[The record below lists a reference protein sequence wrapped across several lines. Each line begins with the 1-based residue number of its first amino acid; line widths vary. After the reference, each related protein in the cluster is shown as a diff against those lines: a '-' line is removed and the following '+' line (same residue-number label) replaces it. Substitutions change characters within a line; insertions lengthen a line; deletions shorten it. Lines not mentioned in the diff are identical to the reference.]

1 MNPVPWVSAHAHANT
16 VFTHPLPFET
26 WISPSM
32 RKRLLQSFLLVFVAL
47 VAAYVWFV
55 HVNYR
60 FETISEGKMYKSAA
74 IPPEKL
80 EGFIRGNGI
89 KTVIDLRDPG
99 VQDAL
104 NPANLQEIEAEADAL
119 AKIGGVRHI
128 NIPSRQVP
136 TKETLSRFFEVL
148 DDAQA
153 YPVLIHCHHG
163 TGRAEIYSALYR
175 VEYEGWSN
183 ADARARTRPVVA
195 FAGYRS
201 AFADGQPKG
210 DFLMHYKP
218 RKVGEES
225 TLSQLAADPAT
236 ASSSSR
242 GQALDQSAADDGKEQ
257 QVEREHQGVGKAEV
271 MNQ

>member
-1 MNPVPWVSAHAHANT
+1 
-16 VFTHPLPFET
+16 
-26 WISPSM
+26 M
-32 RKRLLQSFLLVFVAL
+32 RKRLLQSFLLFFVAL

-60 FETISEGKMYKSAA
+60 FETISEGRVYKSAA

-80 EGFIRGNGI
+80 QEFIRGTGI

-104 NPANLQEIEAEADAL
+104 NPANLQEIEAEAEAL

-136 TKETLSRFFEVL
+136 TKKTLSRFFEVL

-175 VEYEGWSN
+175 VEFEGWSN

-201 AFADGQPKG
+201 AFADGEPKG
-210 DFLMHYKP
+210 DFLMHYTP
-218 RKVGEES
+218 RKAGEES
-225 TLSQLAADPAT
+225 TLSQLGADPVT
-236 ASSSSR
+236 ASASS
-242 GQALDQSAADDGKEQ
+242 GQALDQSAADDGKQQ
-257 QVEREHQGVGKAEV
+257 QVEREHQGVGEAEV
-271 MNQ
+271 VHQ

>member
-1 MNPVPWVSAHAHANT
+1 
-16 VFTHPLPFET
+16 
-26 WISPSM
+26 M

-60 FETISEGKMYKSAA
+60 FEPISAGKVYKSAA

-80 EGFIRGNGI
+80 ERFISGKGI

-104 NPANLQEIEAEADAL
+104 NPANQREIDAEAEAL

-136 TKETLSRFFEVL
+136 TKETLTRFFEVL
-148 DDAQA
+148 DDKQA

-163 TGRAEIYSALYR
+163 TGRAEIYSAIYR
-175 VEYEGWSN
+175 IEYEGWSN

-201 AFADGQPKG
+201 SFADGEPKG

-218 RKVGEES
+218 RKEGEES
-225 TLSQLAADPAT
+225 TLFQLAGEPAT
-236 ASSSSR
+236 SSSSSR
-242 GQALDQSAADDGKEQ
+242 GQAVNNSADDDGKEQ
-257 QVEREHQGVGKAEV
+257 QIER
-271 MNQ
+271 